1 MTRFNELMQG
11 FEAKGAKE
19 KQVITKLRDNLAKI
33 DGQLVSKVAFASYD
47 SFKVALVQFFDSIVQ
62 GNIEKIK
69 EMINTL
75 EIRSIP
81 VNVGLFGGQE
91 LQCSAILHL
100 INNSEVPDEKIID
113 II

>member
-1 MTRFNELMQG
+1 M
-11 FEAKGAKE
+11 
-19 KQVITKLRDNLAKI
+19 TKLRDNLSKI

-47 SFKVALVQFFDSIVQ
+47 SFKVAMVQFFDSIVQ

-81 VNVGLFGGQE
+81 VNEQ
-91 LQCSAILHL
+91 QCSAILHL